1 MRLADAGTTTR
12 AEGGLRAALRE
23 ARLSEAAHHEA
34 VLSLRDS
41 KSLRLQLLKD
51 DLAPVVAATPEAAE
65 VFDLALIAGEPPKLW
80 IDLITYVVMEPDHRT
95 YRIMEDRQNGR
106 EILFEGDDRAQAGE
120 ALRRHMAHRII
131 ARQRQVA
138 VRTAPAMPASYSTG
152 SVILAWLSGF
162 SLGALALLG
171 VAIYLEK
178 LKF

>member
-1 MRLADAGTTTR
+1 LAEAGTTTR
-12 AEGGLRAALRE
+12 ADSGLRAALRE

-51 DLAPVVAATPEAAE
+51 DLAPVVAATPEAVE

-80 IDLITYVVMEPDHRT
+80 IDLITFVVMEPDHRT
-95 YRIMEDRQNGR
+95 YRIIEDRQNGR

-120 ALRRHMAHRII
+120 RLRQHMAHRII
-131 ARQRQVA
+131 ARQRQSA
-138 VRTAPAMPASYSTG
+138 VRTAPATLASYSTG